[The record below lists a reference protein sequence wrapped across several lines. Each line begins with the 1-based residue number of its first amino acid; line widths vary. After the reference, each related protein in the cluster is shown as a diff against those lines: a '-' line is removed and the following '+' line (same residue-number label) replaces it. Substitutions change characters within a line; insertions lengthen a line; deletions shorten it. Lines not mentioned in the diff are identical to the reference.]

1 MAIRIDE
8 PDIEK
13 QFRIS
18 GAAFI
23 RLKNLGNYDETN
35 RLTPR
40 DQKSAES
47 SPQSGPRVMPA

>member
-1 MAIRIDE
+1 MTVRIATSRHRE
-8 PDIEK
+8 T
-13 QFRIS
+13 FRIS